1 MKQEQENAL
10 LIQNQEILLLL
21 LFQCVSREFIGRA
34 LATERETID
43 KTNNSMLNGIN
54 TFVEDIQ
61 SEMAGVSDQIGDIT
75 SLIGGISGSMT
86 SALSFE
92 NLKLNVFGCELKPN
106 VSVSDYYQ
114 FATGGTAQPD
124 SQVPAVK
131 GIEDYSIIG
140 NTATQF

>member
-1 MKQEQENAL
+1 MD
-10 LIQNQEILLLL
+10 
-21 LFQCVSREFIGRA
+21 A

-75 SLIGGISGSMT
+75 SLIGAISGSMT

-92 NLKLNVFGCELKPN
+92 NLKLNVFGCELNQTFQYPITISLPPVQHNLTLKHLQLRVLMMFLPVVTRQLN
-106 VSVSDYYQ
+106 
-114 FATGGTAQPD
+114 
-124 SQVPAVK
+124 
-131 GIEDYSIIG
+131 
-140 NTATQF
+140 